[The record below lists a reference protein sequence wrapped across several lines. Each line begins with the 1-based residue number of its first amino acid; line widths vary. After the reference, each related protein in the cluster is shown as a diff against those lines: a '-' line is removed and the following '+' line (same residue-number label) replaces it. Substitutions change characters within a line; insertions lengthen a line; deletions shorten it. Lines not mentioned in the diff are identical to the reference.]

1 MLSAFIQSRTQ
12 TTRMIKKTMKTS
24 IFSFLSAILLAGLLS
39 TSAQAQTIQIGYAD
53 PEIIITYL
61 PEYQQVQQQMAI
73 EYRTSQEALQ
83 ALAEDFQ
90 ERVDRYQRQQPL
102 LSEERRAER
111 EAELATLQQEIQN
124 SAAAKDEELAVR
136 QDELM
141 APLLQQVQDA
151 IDAISQEK
159 GLDIVVRSPALLYVN
174 PDRVANINVDI
185 ARSLGIEVDEEEVSD
200 VN

>member
-1 MLSAFIQSRTQ
+1 M
-12 TTRMIKKTMKTS
+12 TRMKKHTMKTS

-39 TSAQAQTIQIGYAD
+39 TNAQAQSIQIGYAD
-53 PEIIITYL
+53 PEIIITYM
-61 PEYQQVQQQMAI
+61 PEYQQIQQQMAI
-73 EYRTSQEALQ
+73 EYRTGQEALQ

-174 PDRVANINVDI
+174 PKRVVNINLDI
-185 ARSLGIEVDEEEVSD
+185 ARSLGIEVDEDEVSD

>member
-1 MLSAFIQSRTQ
+1 MKHFIL
-12 TTRMIKKTMKTS
+12 
-24 IFSFLSAILLAGLLS
+24 SFLTVVLLAGAVNDA
-39 TSAQAQTIQIGYAD
+39 AQAQSIQIGYAD
-53 PEIIITYL
+53 PEIIITYM
-61 PEYQQVQQQMAI
+61 PEYQNVQQQMAI

-90 ERVDRYQRQQPL
+90 ERLDRYQRQQPL

-111 EAELATLQQEIQN
+111 EAELAQLQAEIQN

-136 QDELM
+136 QDEMM

-151 IDAISQEK
+151 IDAIAQEK

-174 PDRVANINVDI
+174 PDRVVNINIDI
-185 ARSLGIEVDEEEVSD
+185 ALRLGIEVDEEEVSD

>member
-1 MLSAFIQSRTQ
+1 
-12 TTRMIKKTMKTS
+12 
-24 IFSFLSAILLAGLLS
+24 
-39 TSAQAQTIQIGYAD
+39 
-53 PEIIITYL
+53 
-61 PEYQQVQQQMAI
+61 MAI

-111 EAELATLQQEIQN
+111 EAELAALQQEIQN
-124 SAAAKDEELAVR
+124 SAAAKDEELAAR

-141 APLLQQVQDA
+141 APLLQLVQDA
-151 IDAISQEK
+151 IDSIAKAK
-159 GLDIVVRSPALLYVN
+159 GLDIVMRSPALLYVN
-174 PDRVANINVDI
+174 DERVVNINVDI
-185 ARSLGIEVDEEEVSD
+185 ARQLGIEVDEEQVSD

>member
-1 MLSAFIQSRTQ
+1 MNKRI
-12 TTRMIKKTMKTS
+12 MKAS
-24 IFSFLSAILLAGLLS
+24 ITSFLSVLLLAGLVS
-39 TSAQAQTIQIGYAD
+39 TSAQAQNIQIGYAD
-53 PEIIITYL
+53 PEIIITYM
-61 PEYQQVQQQMAI
+61 PGYQEVQQQMAI

-124 SAAAKDEELAVR
+124 SAAAKDEELAAK

-151 IDAISQEK
+151 IDAIAEEK
-159 GLDIVVRSPALLYVN
+159 GLDLVMRSPALLYVN
-174 PDRVANINVDI
+174 ADRVVNINVDI
-185 ARSLGIEVDEEEVSD
+185 ARRLGIEVDEDEVSD

>member
-1 MLSAFIQSRTQ
+1 MNKRI
-12 TTRMIKKTMKTS
+12 MKAS
-24 IFSFLSAILLAGLLS
+24 IYSFLSVLMLGGLLA
-39 TSAQAQTIQIGYAD
+39 TNAQAQSIQIGYAD
-53 PEIIITYL
+53 PEIIITYM
-61 PEYQQVQQQMAI
+61 PEYQEVQQQMAI

-111 EAELATLQQEIQN
+111 EAELATLQQEIQS

-151 IDAISQEK
+151 IDTIAAEK

-174 PDRVANINVDI
+174 PDRVVNINVDI
-185 ARSLGIEVDEEEVSD
+185 ARSLGIDVDEEEVSD

>member
-1 MLSAFIQSRTQ
+1 
-12 TTRMIKKTMKTS
+12 MKHS
-24 IFSFLSAILLAGLLS
+24 ILSFLTIVLLAGAFNHA
-39 TSAQAQTIQIGYAD
+39 AQAQSIQIGYAD
-53 PEIIITYL
+53 PEIIITYM
-61 PEYQQVQQQMAI
+61 PEYQNVQQQMAI

-90 ERVDRYQRQQPL
+90 ERLDRYQRQQPL

-111 EAELATLQQEIQN
+111 EAELAQLQAEIQN

-136 QDELM
+136 QDEMM

-151 IDAISQEK
+151 IDAIAQEK

-174 PDRVANINVDI
+174 PDRVVNINIDI
-185 ARSLGIEVDEEEVSD
+185 ALRLGIEVDEEEVSD

>member
-1 MLSAFIQSRTQ
+1 MNKR
-12 TTRMIKKTMKTS
+12 TMKAS
-24 IFSFLSAILLAGLLS
+24 IYSFLSAVLLAGLVT
-39 TSAQAQTIQIGYAD
+39 TSAQAQSIQIGYAD
-53 PEIIITYL
+53 PEIIITYM
-61 PEYQQVQQQMAI
+61 PGYQEVQQQMAI

-111 EAELATLQQEIQN
+111 ENELATLQQEIQN
-124 SAAAKDEELAVR
+124 SAAAKDEELAAR

-151 IDAISQEK
+151 IDAISEEK
-159 GLDIVVRSPALLYVN
+159 GLDIVMRSPALLYVN
-174 PDRVANINVDI
+174 ADKVTNINLDI
-185 ARSLGIEVDEEEVSD
+185 ARRLGIDVDEDEVSD

>member
-1 MLSAFIQSRTQ
+1 MNQR
-12 TTRMIKKTMKTS
+12 TMKAS
-24 IFSFLSAILLAGLLS
+24 ITTFLSLLLLAGIHTAS
-39 TSAQAQTIQIGYAD
+39 VQAQSVQIGYAD
-53 PEIIITYL
+53 PEIIITYM
-61 PEYQQVQQQMAI
+61 PGYQEVQQQMAI

-111 EAELATLQQEIQN
+111 EAELAALQQEIQN
-124 SAAAKDEELAVR
+124 SAAAKDEELAAR

-141 APLLQQVQDA
+141 APLLQLVQDA
-151 IDAISQEK
+151 IDSIAKAK
-159 GLDIVVRSPALLYVN
+159 GLDIVMRSPALLYVN
-174 PDRVANINVDI
+174 DERVVNINVDI
-185 ARSLGIEVDEEEVSD
+185 ARQLGIEVDEEQVSD

>member
-1 MLSAFIQSRTQ
+1 MNKQ
-12 TTRMIKKTMKTS
+12 TMKTS
-24 IFSFLSAILLAGLLS
+24 IFSFLSVILLAGLVS
-39 TSAQAQTIQIGYAD
+39 TNAQAQSIQIGYAD
-53 PEIIITYL
+53 PEIIITYM

-90 ERVDRYQRQQPL
+90 ERLDRYQRQQPL

-124 SAAAKDEELAVR
+124 SAAAKDEELAAR

-151 IDAISQEK
+151 IDTISQAK

-174 PDRVANINVDI
+174 PDRVVNINLDI
-185 ARSLGIEVDEEEVSD
+185 ARELGIEVDEEEVSD

>member
-1 MLSAFIQSRTQ
+1 
-12 TTRMIKKTMKTS
+12 MKHS
-24 IFSFLSAILLAGLLS
+24 ILTFLTAVLIAGAS
-39 TSAQAQTIQIGYAD
+39 VTSANAQSIQIGYAD
-53 PEIIITYL
+53 PEIIITYM
-61 PEYQQVQQQMAI
+61 PGYQTVQQQMAI

-111 EAELATLQQEIQN
+111 EAELATLQQEIQQ
-124 SAAAKDEELAVR
+124 SAAAKDDELAAR

-151 IDAISQEK
+151 IDAIAAEK
-159 GLDIVVRSPALLYVN
+159 GLDLVMRSPALLYVN
-174 PDRVANINVDI
+174 SDRVVNINVDI
-185 ARSLGIEVDEEEVSD
+185 ARRLGIEVDEEEVSD